1 MKKNLLLPVLGVG
14 LAAVLASCGGGSSD
28 GATGMVSVAITDAP
42 VDQANAVVV
51 EFTGVALRPAGGEEI
66 IINFDSP
73 RSIDLLALQ
82 GGDSA
87 ALLEGQTV
95 PAGAYTGMRLLV
107 NAAENN
113 ADSYIELADGT
124 EHPLFIP
131 SGAQRGLRLV
141 SGFTVPA
148 NGAASFTIDFD
159 LRKSITSP
167 QGTGK
172 DYFLRPALRI
182 VDNTEVG
189 AIAGTVSSATLADAS
204 CPAADPTQ
212 NSNVV
217 YIYEGADVV
226 PDDILVDDEGN
237 DTGSVNPITT
247 ANVAD
252 NGGAFTY
259 RAAFLSP
266 GDYTVAFTCQAAND
280 EANLDNTLVF
290 LGTKTV
296 NVAADGTTTAD
307 F

>member
-1 MKKNLLLPVLGVG
+1 MKKNLLLPVLGVS
-14 LAAVLASCGGGSSD
+14 LAAILASCGGGSSD
-28 GATGMVSVAITDAP
+28 GATGTVSVAVTDAP

-107 NAAENN
+107 NAARNN
-113 ADSYIELADGT
+113 VDSYITLEDGT
-124 EHPLFIP
+124 QHSLFIP
-131 SGAQRGLRLV
+131 SGAQNGLRLV
-141 SGFTVPA
+141 SGFTVPT

-167 QGTGK
+167 QAAGS
-172 DYFLRPALRI
+172 DFFLRPALRI
-182 VDNTEVG
+182 VDNSEVG
-189 AIAGTVSSATLADAS
+189 AIAGTVGPTTLADTS
-204 CPAADPTQ
+204 CPNQSDPTQ

-217 YIYEGADVV
+217 YVYEGADVV
-226 PDDILVDDEGN
+226 PDDI

-252 NGGAFTY
+252 NGSGAFTY

-280 EANLDNTLVF
+280 EADLDDTLVF
-290 LGTKTV
+290 LGTRTV
-296 NVAADGTTTAD
+296 SVAADGTTAAD

>member
-1 MKKNLLLPVLGVG
+1 MKKNLLLPVLGAG

-28 GATGMVSVAITDAP
+28 GATGTVSVAITDAP
-42 VDQANAVVV
+42 VDQAKAVVV

-73 RSIDLLALQ
+73 RAINLLELQ

-107 NAAENN
+107 NAARNN
-113 ADSYIELADGT
+113 TDSYITLADDT
-124 EHPLFIP
+124 QHSLFIP
-131 SGAQRGLRLV
+131 SGAQNGLRLV
-141 SGFTVPA
+141 SGFNVPA

-167 QGTGK
+167 QAPGS
-172 DYFLRPALRI
+172 DFFLRPALRI
-182 VDNTEVG
+182 VDNSEVG
-189 AIAGTVSSATLADAS
+189 AIAGTVSPDTLADSS
-204 CPAADPTQ
+204 CTDEIDPSQ

-217 YIYEGADVV
+217 YIYEGANVT
-226 PDDILVDDEGN
+226 PDDIDGGAVD
-237 DTGSVNPITT
+237 PITT
-247 ANVAD
+247 ANVTD
-252 NGGAFTY
+252 NGSGAFAY

-266 GDYTVAFTCQAAND
+266 GDYTVAFTCEAAND
-280 EANLDNTLVF
+280 EAGSDDALTF
-290 LGTKTV
+290 LGTRTV
-296 NVAADGTTTAD
+296 NVAADETTAAD